1 MASKRFKSSMSGYDK
16 KEVDAYLKNV
26 FDDFEK
32 KIVDKDEE
40 INRLLGQVKK
50 LTKKYEDIKLKED
63 QIDIEKEKITKALV
77 RADETYAQIIDDAK
91 KESKKEIE
99 DLEKQA
105 EEKREMIVDIKKE
118 LLDLKEKA
126 NAMIDR
132 YKEAIEAIHSE
143 FDIKIEGEETD
154 TETSRDEQAAE
165 ETFEYVEYQIKD
177 DIEEDGE

>member
-40 INRLLGQVKK
+40 INKLLGQVKK
-50 LTKKYEDIKLKED
+50 LSKKYEDIKLKED
-63 QIDIEKEKITKALV
+63 QIDAEKEKITKALV

-105 EEKREMIVDIKKE
+105 EVKREMIVDIKKE

-126 NAMIDR
+126 NIMINK
-132 YKEAIEAIHSE
+132 YKESIESINNE
-143 FDIKIEGEETD
+143 FDIKLEDESSDKVDEAKEEV
-154 TETSRDEQAAE
+154 AE

>member
-26 FDDFEK
+26 FNDFEK

-40 INRLLGQVKK
+40 INKLLGQVKK
-50 LTKKYEDIKLKED
+50 LSKKYEDIKLKED
-63 QIDIEKEKITKALV
+63 QIDAEKEKITKALV

-105 EEKREMIVDIKKE
+105 EVKREMIVDIKKE

-126 NAMIDR
+126 NSMISK
-132 YKEAIEAIHSE
+132 YKESIEAINNE
-143 FDIKIEGEETD
+143 FDIKLEDETNDKAADAKEE
-154 TETSRDEQAAE
+154 EAE